1 MGLTKGHVR
10 RLVFNDVS
18 MQNLQLFFSLS
29 KRLFLG
35 LYELDI
41 LACEPVNAVVLDILS
56 DGRLSQLKQ
65 LSFVGKSLYESY
77 NLTSIC
83 LKVYLHLTPS
93 LFS

>member
-1 MGLTKGHVR
+1 
-10 RLVFNDVS
+10 
-18 MQNLQLFFSLS
+18 MQNLQFFFSLS

-77 NLTSIC
+77 NLTSMFE
-83 LKVYLHLTPS
+83 S
-93 LFS
+93 LFASHPKLVFIGFRKTIVSYPWKC